1 MSASSTSHVLAH
13 HAHVFPP
20 SVNANGTIDRLLR
33 LLDACGIDGAVCFTP
48 FAHQLEGTGIDPV
61 AWLAEELKRQPR
73 LYGFGTVDLRR
84 PDRRDQVRRIA
95 DLGLRGIK
103 LHPNAQEF
111 DLLGPAALE
120 VYGAAQDAELFL
132 TFHSGVHHYRI
143 RHYNVL
149 GFDEIAYNFPR
160 LRLSL
165 EHVGGYSFFP
175 EALAVI
181 VNNIPFPPRPGE
193 RPRVFGGLTSV
204 FTQHYNRFWYM
215 PPERLAEAVAQAGA
229 EQLIFGLDFPY
240 NLEENTMTGLNT
252 LRGLGLRADDL
263 ALILGG
269 NLRRELGLGDQP
281 LLVARAAEER
291 RRTSSVAPD

>member
-13 HAHVFPP
+13 HAHVFPE
-20 SVNANGTIDRLLR
+20 SVNPAGTIDRLLR
-33 LLDACGIDGAVCFTP
+33 LLDACAIDGAVCFAP
-48 FAHQLEGTGIDPV
+48 FAHQMKGAGIDPV
-61 AWLAEELKRQPR
+61 DWLAGQLKHHPR
-73 LYGFGTVDLRR
+73 LYGFGTVDFRR
-84 PDRRDQVRRIA
+84 ADRVEQVRRIA
-95 DLGLRGIK
+95 GAGMRGIK

-111 DLLGPAALE
+111 DLLGPEALE
-120 VYGAAQDAELFL
+120 VYAAAQDEGLFL

-143 RHYNVL
+143 KHYNVL

-204 FTQHYNRFWYM
+204 FTKHYNRFWYLT
-215 PPERLAEAVAQAGA
+215 PDRLAEAVAQAGA

-240 NLEENTMTGLNT
+240 NLEENTRVALET
-252 LRGLGLRADDL
+252 LRGLGLAEADL

-269 NLRRELGLGDQP
+269 NLRRELGLGDEP

-291 RRTSSVAPD
+291 ARTTTVAPD